1 MYSGFNNGFGGV
13 MNGAFYQQPMGYR
26 QQMAPQMPPQ
36 VPAVQEDTL
45 YVPNEQAAEAYLMAP
60 NSYVRLW
67 DANQPVFYVKKTDA
81 QGRPYPMEKYTYQ
94 KATEQPVEES
104 KDLAVQFVTRE
115 EFEALRAK
123 LEPRKDKGERKND

>member
-1 MYSGFNNGFGGV
+1 MYNYNN
-13 MNGAFYQQPMGYR
+13 FYQPMNFRQPMAPMP
-26 QQMAPQMPPQ
+26 QQMPPQMPQ

-60 NSYVRLW
+60 NSFVRLW
-67 DANQPVFYVKKTDA
+67 DANQPIFYVKRTDA
-81 QGRPYPMEKYTYQ
+81 QGRPYPMERYTYQ
-94 KATEQPVEES
+94 KATEQPVEEP
-104 KDLAVQFVTRE
+104 KDLTAQFVTRE

>member
-1 MYSGFNNGFGGV
+1 MYNGFNGM
-13 MNGAFYQQPMGYR
+13 MNGGFYQQPMGYR
-26 QQMAPQMPPQ
+26 QPMPQQMP
-36 VPAVQEDTL
+36 PAVQEDTL

-67 DANQPVFYVKKTDA
+67 DANQPVFYVKRTDA

-94 KATEQPVEES
+94 KATETPAEEP
-104 KDLAVQFVTRE
+104 KDLTAQFVTRE

-123 LEPRKDKGERKND
+123 LEPRRDKGERKND

>member
-1 MYSGFNNGFGGV
+1 MYNYNN
-13 MNGAFYQQPMGYR
+13 FYQPMNFRQPM
-26 QQMAPQMPPQ
+26 APMPQQMPPQ

-67 DANQPVFYVKKTDA
+67 DANQPIFYVKRTDA

-94 KATEQPVEES
+94 KAAERPVEEP
-104 KDLAVQFVTRE
+104 KDLTAQFVTRE

-123 LEPRKDKGERKND
+123 LEPKKGDKKNE

>member
-1 MYSGFNNGFGGV
+1 MYNYNN
-13 MNGAFYQQPMGYR
+13 FYQPMNFRQPMAPMP
-26 QQMAPQMPPQ
+26 QQMPPQMPQ

-60 NSYVRLW
+60 NSFVRLW
-67 DANQPVFYVKKTDA
+67 DANQQVFYVKRTDA

-94 KATEQPVEES
+94 KATEQPVEEP
-104 KDLAVQFVTRE
+104 KDLTAQFVTRE